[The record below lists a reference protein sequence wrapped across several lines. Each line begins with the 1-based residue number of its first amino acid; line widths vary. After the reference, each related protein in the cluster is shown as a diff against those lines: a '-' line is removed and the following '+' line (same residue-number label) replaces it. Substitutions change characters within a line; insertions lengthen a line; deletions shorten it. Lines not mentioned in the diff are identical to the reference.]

1 MWTANMRGLRGA
13 LAFCGV
19 MVFLA
24 GGASTAAP
32 LELRLPR
39 LHPNIQPQATC
50 SVLSGHPC
58 HPSFCSLFH
67 RGPCEPYYWPPIGE
81 NLQLTIVST
90 DDNDPV
96 KQSGS
101 GNTPADADKAGSDTS
116 KGGNDADQ
124 TDESLDSIGQMF
136 AALRACWVPPQKEDA
151 LHGMQYT
158 VRFAFKRDG
167 DIVAPPFVTYASH
180 TASVQ
185 TRDVYRDA
193 VNAALSRCMPLHFSK
208 GMAGAVVGRPIDV
221 RFVDNRTTDKS
232 LQ

>member
-1 MWTANMRGLRGA
+1 MRGLRGV
-13 LAFCGV
+13 LAVCGV

-24 GGASTAAP
+24 NAASTAAP
-32 LELRLPR
+32 LELRPPHLRPY
-39 LHPNIQPQATC
+39 IQPQATC

-81 NLQLTIVST
+81 NLQLTIMST

-96 KQSGS
+96 KQSG
-101 GNTPADADKAGSDTS
+101 GTPADADKAGSDVS
-116 KGGNDADQ
+116 KNGDDADQ
-124 TDESLDSIGQMF
+124 ADENPLDSIGQMF
-136 AALRACWVPPQKEDA
+136 AALRACWVPPPKDEA

-167 DIVAPPFVTYASH
+167 EIVAPPFVTYASH
-180 TASVQ
+180 NAPAQ

-193 VNAALSRCMPLHFSK
+193 VDAALDRCTPLHFSD
-208 GMAGAVVGRPIDV
+208 GMAGAVVGRPIAV

>member
-1 MWTANMRGLRGA
+1 MRGLRGA

-24 GGASTAAP
+24 GGVSTAAP
-32 LELRLPR
+32 LELRPPH

-90 DDNDPV
+90 DDTDPV
-96 KQSGS
+96 KESG
-101 GNTPADADKAGSDTS
+101 GANAPADADKAGSDAS
-116 KGGNDADQ
+116 KSGDDADQ
-124 TDESLDSIGQMF
+124 AGEKSIESIGQMF
-136 AALRACWVPPQKEDA
+136 ASLRACWVPPQKEDT

-167 DIVAPPFVTYASH
+167 EIVAPPFVAYASH
-180 TASVQ
+180 NASAQ

-193 VNAALSRCMPLHFSK
+193 VDAALNRCTPLHFSK
-208 GMAGAVVGRPIDV
+208 AMAGAVVGRPIAV

-232 LQ
+232 MQ

>member
-1 MWTANMRGLRGA
+1 MRGLRGA

-19 MVFLA
+19 MGFLA

-32 LELRLPR
+32 PELRPPHLRPY
-39 LHPNIQPQATC
+39 IQPQATC

-90 DDNDPV
+90 DDNGDV
-96 KQSGS
+96 KQSG
-101 GNTPADADKAGSDTS
+101 GPNTPADADKAGSDAS
-116 KGGNDADQ
+116 KSSDADQ
-124 TDESLDSIGQMF
+124 ADEKPLDSIGQMF
-136 AALRACWVPPQKEDA
+136 AALRACWMPPQKQDA

-167 DIVAPPFVTYASH
+167 EIVAPPFVTYASPN
-180 TASVQ
+180 ASAQ

-193 VNAALSRCMPLHFSK
+193 VDAALNRCTPLRFSQ
-208 GMAGAVVGRPIDV
+208 GMAGAVVGRPIAV
-221 RFVDNRTTDKS
+221 RFVDNRTTDRS
-232 LQ
+232 VQ

>member
-1 MWTANMRGLRGA
+1 
-13 LAFCGV
+13 
-19 MVFLA
+19 
-24 GGASTAAP
+24 
-32 LELRLPR
+32 
-39 LHPNIQPQATC
+39 
-50 SVLSGHPC
+50 
-58 HPSFCSLFH
+58 
-67 RGPCEPYYWPPIGE
+67 
-81 NLQLTIVST
+81 LQLTIVST